1 MGIKG
6 LKAMNELIMLKRN
19 GAGNRTLSISATFSL
34 AKITKFC
41 VQAQNISTLIQ
52 QNLQSQFFFFFF
64 FFFFESPIKV
74 SEILISLHTWRVTTV
89 Q

>member
-52 QNLQSQFFFFFF
+52 QNLQSQLEFF
-64 FFFFESPIKV
+64 
-74 SEILISLHTWRVTTV
+74 LISYKSVWDTYFIAYMESYYSAVT
-89 Q
+89 